1 MMPEAMP
8 TNPSHGMTPSRAS
21 ARACVACPIPIW
33 PSSTP
38 PAVLPTRKPSSFR
51 SSRES
56 YGSNNFPDCS
66 NTCHEA
72 TSVGLPHSI
81 GIGKGTISLDD
92 FDHCELIIAM
102 DYNPGTNHPRMMV
115 SLHEV
120 SRRGVPIIVFNPLRE
135 RALERFTDPQNLI
148 EMGTFG
154 STPIASTCY
163 QLQVGAD
170 AAAAERY
177 HESDDREG

>member
-1 MMPEAMP
+1 M
-8 TNPSHGMTPSRAS
+8 
-21 ARACVACPIPIW
+21 
-33 PSSTP
+33 
-38 PAVLPTRKPSSFR
+38 
-51 SSRES
+51 
-56 YGSNNFPDCS
+56 
-66 NTCHEA
+66 
-72 TSVGLPHSI
+72 
-81 GIGKGTISLDD
+81 
-92 FDHCELIIAM
+92 DH
-102 DYNPGTNHPRMMV
+102 NPGTNHPRMMV
-115 SLHEV
+115 SSHEV

-163 QLQVGAD
+163 QLQVSAD